1 MTKTAEDTSIMLNA
15 VVGYDKMYV
24 ASVEHPKED
33 YVAALKQPVS
43 GLRLGIPR
51 APFFDRLDDETSKAV
66 EDAIAVLGKLTK
78 STKDMHLPSPGTY
91 SRTFLDGE
99 VEAFHWEWMK
109 RSSGRYSLNQRRA
122 LEAIHRRM
130 NDTTGESCSAK
141 VVDYVL
147 ANWELIRLRK
157 TIDDAF
163 TDVDLVALPTMRVV
177 PRTINDELNREEEPK
192 PREPEETSNCP
203 AFNTFGIPAVSIPC
217 GFSANGLPIG
227 LMIAGPR
234 FSEGRLLAL
243 AQAYEKATQWQARRP
258 RLTPDMQVPPV
269 KRVS

>member
-1 MTKTAEDTSIMLNA
+1 M
-15 VVGYDKMYV
+15 VGYDKLDV
-24 ASVEHPKED
+24 ASVEHPRED

-51 APFFDRLDDETSKAV
+51 APFFDRLDEETSKAV
-66 EDAIAVLGKLTK
+66 EDAIAVLSKLTK
-78 STKDMHLPSPGTY
+78 TTKDMHLPSPGNY

-109 RSSGRYSLNQRRA
+109 RSAGRYSMNQRRA
-122 LEAIHRRM
+122 LEAIHRRL
-130 NDTTGESCSAK
+130 NDTASETCSAR
-141 VVDYVL
+141 VVDYVV

-163 TDVDLVALPTMRVV
+163 TDFDLVVLPTMRVV
-177 PRTINDELNREEEPK
+177 PPTINDELSREEEPK

-217 GFSANGLPIG
+217 GFSAGGLPIG

-234 FSEGRLLAL
+234 FSEGRVLAL
-243 AQAYEKATQWQARRP
+243 AQAYEKATQWHSKRP
-258 RLTPDMQVPPV
+258 KLSPEMSVPPV
-269 KRVS
+269 KRNS